1 VRLIYEASFPPEQRV
16 PFVALMNSVAS
27 GERTL
32 WLSEG
37 NHGFAL
43 TKGLETTGH
52 EVLLEY
58 LAVKPEWRSRGVG
71 SLLLHDV
78 YAGGSRPLVFEVED
92 PATVA
97 GVDPVRR
104 VAFYE
109 RNGAAPL
116 PTQGYRGPSMTGPG
130 TFAMLLFAL
139 PGDYGAELTGSRL
152 DELITRIWV
161 ESYGRRPGD
170 PDLATVLKGL
180 RP

>member
-1 VRLIYEASFPPEQRV
+1 MASSVRARTAREVRLIYEASFPPEQRV

-78 YAGGSRPLVFEVED
+78 YAGGGRPLVFEVED
-92 PATVA
+92 V
-97 GVDPVRR
+97 GGHVM
-104 VAFYE
+104 
-109 RNGAAPL
+109 
-116 PTQGYRGPSMTGPG
+116 GPPS
-130 TFAMLLFAL
+130 AN
-139 PGDYGAELTGSRL
+139 
-152 DELITRIWV
+152 
-161 ESYGRRPGD
+161 
-170 PDLATVLKGL
+170 
-180 RP
+180 